1 LSIRPQRKKRSFAA
15 VLAAAMIA
23 SVLALIASPASA
35 TSAVTQ
41 KRLSGLD
48 RYATAAAVAE
58 NAYPSASKAIL
69 VSGES
74 FADAL
79 SSAGLAGS
87 LGAPIFLTQQAA
99 LPAVTAAAM
108 GRVLGSS
115 KAIYVVGGEAAVGAG
130 VVTTL
135 TGLGYTVTRLSGA
148 DRYATAA
155 AVATKSTAMA
165 SIGTMSGIVTCIL
178 VSGIGYADGL
188 AAGPLAVGNKMPILL
203 TDPNTLSAATTTA
216 ITANGCKQMLI
227 VGGTSSVSAA
237 VATAADAIAGVS
249 VVRVSGADRYA
260 TSIALAQKAYASIA
274 AGGLAWTKTQV
285 SIARGDSFAD
295 ALAASQLSHTVNT
308 PLLLVQA
315 GGIGTGVSA
324 ELTAKSGT
332 MAKVFVI
339 GGTSAISAATA
350 QAADD
355 AATIAG
361 PTATI
366 TGVVVGSNS
375 ATVTYSAKMSGAATL
390 TNYLVN
396 NTAVVIVANVLSA
409 FDDGVVADA
418 GVTSGGVSTC
428 GTVAALV
435 SAKFKVGNKVTYSN
449 AWVNPTLPGLAAQTS
464 YVTNVTSGTRL
475 CIAGDGGDTTAA
487 ATISSAPLA
496 CSDATGVTVCTIYVD
511 SAFAAG
517 DVFSTKSTGITATA
531 TSIKV
536 PVTSATAAAVGST
549 SVPTATVE
557 CFTTSADATR
567 ITFSEP
573 VNAFLAASIT
583 ETDAGTV
590 ASWLREIGTNTY
602 IVTWSAAP
610 AAGST
615 ITVDMSTVTSARG
628 IAGSATVDATGTCQS
643 STAKPVANSGTFAV
657 TNSAHATKDLS
668 DTAANDTVS
677 LTMTKAGTA
686 PGVLGNAYK
695 VGIVDT
701 AVGTSAASAA
711 VNVTYNTS
719 TKTFS
724 LNFDTGAN
732 TLVTATQIAAA
743 FNVNADFAALAAASV
758 KLSAGGTFVTADGGT
773 AAASFASGVSSVAVT
788 VTMSDALRP
797 YAGDVDHAAITLSG
811 TTATNRSAAT
821 APVQAKAFVL
831 AALGK
836 QLKLTYALTTTEY
849 VNYPA
854 KGSSTV
860 YIPAGDLRS
869 KQDNAT
875 SVAQTVTLN

>member
-355 AATIAG
+355 AATIAA

-375 ATVTYSAKMSGAATL
+375 ATVTYSAKMTGAATL

-396 NTAVVIVANVLSA
+396 NTAVAISANTVSA
-409 FDDGVVADA
+409 FAAGAVGDA
-418 GVTSGGVSTC
+418 GSTSGGASTC

-435 SAKFKVGNKVTYSN
+435 SAKFKVGNKVVVSA
-449 AWVNPTLPGLAAQTS
+449 AWDITQLPGLAVLTS
-464 YVTNVTSGTRL
+464 YVTNVTSGTRV
-475 CIAGDGGDTTAA
+475 CIAGAAGATDT

-573 VNAFLAASIT
+573 VNAFLATEIT
-583 ETDAGTV
+583 ETDAGNV

-615 ITVDMSTVTSARG
+615 ITVDMSDVTSARG

-657 TNSAHATKDLS
+657 TNSAHATIDLS
-668 DTAANDTVS
+668 DANDSEKVS

-695 VGIVDT
+695 VSVVDT

-711 VNVTYNTS
+711 VSVTYNTS
-719 TKTFS
+719 TKTFT
-724 LNFDTGAN
+724 LNHDAGAN
-732 TLVTATQIAAA
+732 SLLTGTQIAAA
-743 FNVNADFAALAAASV
+743 FNANADFAALAVASV
-758 KLSAGGTFVTADGGT
+758 KLSAGTAYVANDGNV

-849 VNYPA
+849 VNYPV